1 MSELPA
7 PRLSCRELVELL
19 TDYLEDALPE
29 LERARVDEH
38 LATCPD
44 CAAYLAQMRAT
55 IAQLGRLR
63 EDDVPQPV
71 LDELLRAFRDWSA
84 LG

>member
-7 PRLSCRELVELL
+7 PRLSCREVVELL
-19 TDYLEDALPE
+19 TDYLEDALGD
-29 LERARVDEH
+29 LERARVEAH

-44 CAAYLAQMRAT
+44 CTAYLAQLRTT
-55 IAQLGRLR
+55 IGLLGRLR

-71 LDELLRAFRDWSA
+71 LDELVQAFRGWHA
-84 LG
+84 G

>member
-7 PRLSCRELVELL
+7 PRLSCREVVELI

-29 LERARVDEH
+29 LARARVEEH

-44 CAAYLAQMRAT
+44 CTAYVAQMRTT
-55 IAQLGRLR
+55 IGLLGRLR

-71 LDELLRAFRDWSA
+71 LDELVQAFRGWRA
-84 LG
+84 G

>member
-1 MSELPA
+1 VSELPA

-38 LATCPD
+38 LATCTD

-55 IAQLGRLR
+55 INELGRLR

-71 LDELLRAFRDWSA
+71 LDELLQAFRDWSA
-84 LG
+84 R